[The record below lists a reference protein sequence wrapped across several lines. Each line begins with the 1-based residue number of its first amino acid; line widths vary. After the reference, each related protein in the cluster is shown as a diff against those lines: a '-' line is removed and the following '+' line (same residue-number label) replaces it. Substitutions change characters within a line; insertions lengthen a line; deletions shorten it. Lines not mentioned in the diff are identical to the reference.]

1 MLAYVAIPLT
11 CWLAALIAAPRTPRI
26 GNEVE
31 ELVYARLLG
40 RQEHLRLLAIVAT
53 GVAFFWLVLALPS
66 HGADDAGHSQAGLH
80 YCTNADAD
88 TPRCYTLQPDVRWV
102 PES

>member
-11 CWLAALIAAPRTPRI
+11 CWLAALIATPRRPRP
-26 GNEVE
+26 GNEIE

-53 GVAFFWLVLALPS
+53 AVAFFALVLALPI
-66 HGADDAGHSQAGLH
+66 HGAREAGYSLAGRH
-80 YCTNADAD
+80 YCTPAEADIQM
-88 TPRCYTLQPDVRWV
+88 CYTLQPDGSWV
-102 PES
+102 QGH